1 MLKIPVSK
9 SGSICKRKPLRVV
22 CSNME
27 KISANH
33 GVKSRNG
40 RELKQEKDFHW
51 TSDFFPFKRNQACI
65 YFLNC
70 LWVFE
75 LNLALLLLGGLA
87 SYIGLCASCVTGFE
101 AAGLFMEHVSFKYR
115 C

>member
-22 CSNME
+22 CRNME

-51 TSDFFPFKRNQACI
+51 TSDFFHLKETK
-65 YFLNC
+65 L
-70 LWVFE
+70 VF
-75 LNLALLLLGGLA
+75 
-87 SYIGLCASCVTGFE
+87 IF
-101 AAGLFMEHVSFKYR
+101 
-115 C
+115 